1 MHIVSLSSKNQIT
14 LPQAMLYALGIP
26 KRSKL
31 LIDKT
36 NDGLLIKTLPVGIT
50 DSLGGSLTSFVS
62 GGKKQQSFAKI
73 MQMTR
78 LKVARKLVK

>member
-1 MHIVSLSSKNQIT
+1 MYIVSLSSKNQIT
-14 LPQAMLYALGIP
+14 LPQTMLYALGIP

-36 NDGLLIKTLPVGIT
+36 DDGLLIKTLPIGMV
-50 DSLGGSLTSFVS
+50 DSLGGSLTALVS
-62 GGKKQQSFAKI
+62 SDKKQQPFVKI
-73 MQMTR
+73 MQVTR